1 MSGLQKILREPL
13 LHFLVLGAG
22 LFVLY
27 GVVGKLADESSDRIV
42 VTEAKIGNL
51 AGLFERT
58 WRRPPTPAE
67 LDGLIEDHLKEE
79 IFYREALALGL
90 DRDDTVIR
98 RQLRLKMQ
106 FISEDVAPQ
115 TEPTEAE
122 LRAFLAEH
130 ADRFRTPSRISFTQV
145 YLSPDRRGENAWSDA
160 ERLLVALN
168 TGKSDPAEAG
178 DPFLL
183 EQDYRDLAAPDVE
196 RLFGQA
202 FAARVGRAA
211 RSAAGP
217 GRSSPATG
225 CTWSSC
231 TNGPRRACLTSPR
244 SVTRSRTSGAPSARR
259 RRTGRSTKRCARA
272 TRSPSSARNR
282 PVRVRPGWRRTGEDE
297 AKPSDLELVDL
308 RSGARGPGH
317 ATVVRAGAG
326 PSRSRQG
333 VAEPGRGDDQPA
345 VPEQH
350 LLQRRA
356 GRRHGE
362 RAEHP
367 AGDPDRYRAGEPD
380 QSHDLPA
387 DLPARRHGGPGR
399 AAGGDLGRLDLR
411 ARRHQ
416 LHRAFSRPRSRARSP
431 GASAPRSASRA
442 RPTRSSAARSGAP
455 GRPRS
460 RWFSLARS

>member
-27 GVVGKLADESSDRIV
+27 GVVGKLADERSDRIV

-51 AGLFERT
+51 AEVFERT

-106 FISEDVAPQ
+106 FISEDVATQ

-130 ADRFRTPSRISFTQV
+130 ADRFRSPSRISFTQV
-145 YLSPDRRGENAWSDA
+145 YLSPDRRGEDAWSDA

-168 TGKSDPAEAG
+168 TGQSDPAEAG

-202 FAARVGRAA
+202 FAARVGEL
-211 RSAAGP
+211 P
-217 GRSSPATG
+217 GRPLG
-225 CTWSSC
+225 
-231 TNGPRRACLTSPR
+231 
-244 SVTRSRTSGAPSARR
+244 
-259 RRTGRSTKRCARA
+259 
-272 TRSPSSARNR
+272 
-282 PVRVRPGWRRTGEDE
+282 
-297 AKPSDLELVDL
+297 
-308 RSGARGPGH
+308 
-317 ATVVRAGAG
+317 
-326 PSRSRQG
+326 
-333 VAEPGRGDDQPA
+333 
-345 VPEQH
+345 
-350 LLQRRA
+350 RA
-356 GRRHGE
+356 GRVGLRT
-362 RAEHP
+362 AP
-367 AGDPDRYRAGEPD
+367 
-380 QSHDLPA
+380 
-387 DLPARRHGGPGR
+387 GPG
-399 AAGGDLGRLDLR
+399 
-411 ARRHQ
+411 ARTD
-416 LHRAFSRPRSRARSP
+416 P
-431 GASAPRSASRA
+431 GAPA
-442 RPTRSSAARSGAP
+442 
-455 GRPRS
+455 
-460 RWFSLARS
+460 